1 MQTLY
6 PNVPKYGEVPR
17 GVSDSQMLASLEG
30 RQPQQPQMPLI
41 GKTAPVEQPQQAPV
55 APVVAN
61 GQPAYQSPSAEDTA
75 RDVATNTATNFATQ
89 QAGNAIN
96 GANTAAQAAS
106 YGETAYGATEAALGL
121 NQAADAALMYD
132 AAGNAIGTSAAG
144 SLGSGSG
151 ILGANGATL
160 GSAGVG
166 LAALPVAALY
176 GYQVPRTYANL
187 TSEDSE
193 KKWQGATE
201 AALLASGAFAWAAPL
216 ASLGFDIFDTGKPE
230 DQQQRDNVRQ
240 GLQQTGIMTENY
252 EFELPNGQLYYAG
265 KDGSTPEYQ
274 VQNPDRP
281 LTGRVIGA
289 AQVMAAIMVGQP
301 GKAAEDLTGQLTNMA
316 LSNATTYEDAMNNLM
331 HQFTKFVTS
340 SGLTP
345 QAARDE
351 IASWVNEGLIDQQA
365 AEAYLAA
372 HNSFLEG
379 NPWQFTNEAANAPLQ
394 EGQAA
399 PPAATFQFDPAAN
412 LRPGASPGS
421 SPMPTAPQSTGPTST
436 GPRPVTAPQAP
447 RMAPARGAGPLPT
460 QGPIKNLTPG
470 TTPTAAASMTGTQRS
485 IPPHIQE
492 ILLRVR

>member
-17 GVSDSQMLASLEG
+17 GVSDAQMLASMEG
-30 RQPQQPQMPLI
+30 RQVQQQPVMPLI
-41 GKTAPVEQPQQAPV
+41 GQQAP
-55 APVVAN
+55 AQ
-61 GQPAYQSPSAEDTA
+61 QPMA
-75 RDVATNTATNFATQ
+75 RSGIGKGAVATDVNT
-89 QAGNAIN
+89 
-96 GANTAAQAAS
+96 GAYVDEQGIPTTPPMQGAAS
-106 YGETAYGATEAALGL
+106 ANSSPVPSLTDPNTGEPISYTPTVQADPNNGTGMSNQDAAIKGATSA
-121 NQAADAALMYD
+121 
-132 AAGNAIGTSAAG
+132 TSAAG
-144 SLGSGSG
+144 AYA
-151 ILGANGATL
+151 IPAAAAAAVYAYGANDAYNDIKSSDKETQNKG
-160 GSAGVG
+160 
-166 LAALPVAALY
+166 
-176 GYQVPRTYANL
+176 
-187 TSEDSE
+187 
-193 KKWQGATE
+193 WTE
-201 AALLASGAFAWAAPL
+201 AAVTAIAPTFEPVV
-216 ASLGFDIFDTGKPE
+216 SPVFDVFDTGKPE
-230 DQQQRDNVRQ
+230 AQQQRDNVRK
-240 GLQQTGIMTENY
+240 GLQKTGIMTENY

-492 ILLRVR
+492 ILLRGR